1 MKNEPL
7 EGVSAKPIDRN
18 YLYWCASIQGPAN
31 SPYEGGIFFL
41 HMQIPHDY
49 PLRAPEVRFI
59 TRIFHPNVSRHGD
72 IGLDCLRHCWSPVLT
87 ITKLLISIQSLLT
100 DPYCKV
106 RVYYGQFFRNM

>member
-7 EGVSAKPIDRN
+7 DGVNAMPIDDN

-41 HMQIPHDY
+41 YMRVPYIY
-49 PLRAPEVRFI
+49 PLDPPKIRFI

-72 IGLDCLRHCWSPVLT
+72 IGLDCLAHNWSLALT
-87 ITKLLISIQSLLT
+87 ISKILISIQSFLT
-100 DPYCKV
+100 DPYCDV
-106 RVYYGQFFRNM
+106 RIILVLFMLTM